1 MNKNATAF
9 LVPSTTRFR
18 DWKTIEETYLYSILL
33 RTLDAHTPPVDI
45 SVYVGYDND
54 DPIYSKEE
62 ERLKLNAIF
71 MKFKIVWIEF
81 KPDPG
86 NVVAVWNGLMKV
98 AINHGFDWFK
108 ILGDD
113 IRLPNDPSWLRV
125 FQKAIVKNNYMGWS
139 AGYSNNDNI
148 ATQFLIHK
156 NHWATFEFVFPPLLK
171 NWYCDDWINQ
181 VYPDQYKYW
190 RKDYPLLN
198 VGGQPRYNPRND
210 KKMCETLV
218 RRHKKDF
225 REFLN
230 LVSKNKNIMKLNDK
244 QGVRKETEKS

>member
-1 MNKNATAF
+1 
-9 LVPSTTRFR
+9 
-18 DWKTIEETYLYSILL
+18 
-33 RTLDAHTPPVDI
+33 
-45 SVYVGYDND
+45 
-54 DPIYSKEE
+54 
-62 ERLKLNAIF
+62 

>member
-18 DWKTIEETYLYSILL
+18 DWETIEETYLYSVLL

-45 SVYVGYDND
+45 SVYVGYDED

-81 KPDPG
+81 KRDPG

-98 AINHGFDWFK
+98 AMKHGFYWFK

-125 FQKAIVKNNYMGWS
+125 FQKAIVKNNYIGWS

-148 ATQFLIHK
+148 ATQFLIHR

-171 NWYCDDWINQ
+171 NWYCDDWMNQ
-181 VYPDQYKYW
+181 IYPEKFKTW

-225 REFLN
+225 AEFLN
-230 LVSKNKNIMKLNDK
+230 LVSKNKNCGKLNDK
-244 QGVRKETEKS
+244 Q